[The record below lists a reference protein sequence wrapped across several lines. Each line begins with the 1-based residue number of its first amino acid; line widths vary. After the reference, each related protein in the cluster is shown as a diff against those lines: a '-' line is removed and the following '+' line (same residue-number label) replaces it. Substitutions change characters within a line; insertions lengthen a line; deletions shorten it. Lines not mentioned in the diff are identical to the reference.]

1 MASKKRISETTRGP
15 GRGSAPAIVEL
26 AERIQE
32 DIRQRGLVP
41 GDSYLSAAETAKML
55 KVGTA
60 AANKALQLLE
70 HRQVLI
76 RRQRSGTFIGS
87 ASLQTAPSE
96 RRVNL
101 IVDQSFLKSEGLL
114 ADGVLAGIQS
124 ILPEAD
130 LRFRFMPV
138 TDDADFVHQVIDE
151 ALLSSQREG
160 FVLVR
165 ASLTVQRLVADS
177 GLPAVIFGTPYP
189 SIKTIPWIDRDSTQ
203 SGILATQDLIKR
215 GCDHILLLLRQQVM
229 PGDHRLL
236 DAVQT
241 QISEAVPRLNFTL
254 RCLPLVIE
262 EIQQEVYGV
271 LRQRTGKWGIICRS
285 APLAEG
291 ASLALEKLKSR
302 IKKNDTSGEIIVTDI
317 HRPGQKALPP
327 WRHTQL
333 LLTPQEIGE
342 KIGQLLKEQFKGIPH
357 TVEQISI
364 PVQLR
369 DGKPASLSQAVSE
382 FP

>member
-1 MASKKRISETTRGP
+1 MSSKKRILEPTRPP
-15 GRGSAPAIVEL
+15 GRSSAPAIVDL
-26 AERIQE
+26 AERIQD

-60 AANKALQLLE
+60 AANRALQLLE
-70 HRQVLI
+70 HRQVLV
-76 RRQRSGTFIGS
+76 RRQRSGTFIGT
-87 ASLQTAPSE
+87 ASLQPNSSD

-124 ILPEAD
+124 VLPQAD

-165 ASLTVQRLVADS
+165 ASLTAQRLVANS

-189 SIKTIPWIDRDSTQ
+189 SIKTIPGIDRDSVQ
-203 SGILATQDLIKR
+203 SGILAAADLIKR
-215 GCDHILLLLRQQVM
+215 RCEHILLLLRQQVM

-236 DAVQT
+236 DAIQ
-241 QISEAVPRLNFTL
+241 QQLNEAHPQPNFTL

-262 EIQQEVYGV
+262 EIQQEVYSV
-271 LRQRTGKWGIICRS
+271 LRQKAGKWGIICRS

-291 ASLALEKLKSR
+291 ASLALERVKSR
-302 IKKNDTSGEIIVTDI
+302 IKQNDITGEIIVTDI
-317 HRPGQKALPP
+317 QRPGQKSLPP

-333 LLTPQEIGE
+333 LLSPQEIGE
-342 KIGQLLKEQFKGIPH
+342 KIGQLLESQFTGTPH

-369 DGKPASLSQAVSE
+369 EGQKD
-382 FP
+382 